1 MELRHVIEAQQF
13 DREWLENKF
22 FPLAKEM
29 EEIAVSGGSQSLLA
43 GKRMVTFFYEP
54 STRTRC
60 SFEIAMDMLGGR
72 VVFSTENAGEFSSA
86 AKGETIEDTMRVVSG
101 YLPHVIVLRSYEEG
115 MAERASKV
123 SMASII
129 NAGDGKGQH
138 PTQALLDLYTIWKEI
153 GRISEI
159 SIAMVGDLLNG
170 RTVRSLSYLIGKFKN
185 VKIYFVS
192 PESLRM
198 RDDIKEYLRRHD
210 IWFTEDVDL
219 RNVVSKVDVVY
230 QTRTQKERGAL
241 VTEQEISAYIIGE
254 NTLEMMKDEAI
265 VMHPL
270 PRVGEIL
277 LEVDKDHRA
286 AYFRQAQN
294 GLFVRMALLLMLL
307 GNK

>member
-1 MELRHVIEAQQF
+1 
-13 DREWLENKF
+13 
-22 FPLAKEM
+22 
-29 EEIAVSGGSQSLLA
+29 
-43 GKRMVTFFYEP
+43 MVTFFYEP

-60 SFEIAMDMLGGR
+60 SFEIAMEMLGGR
-72 VVFSTENAGEFSSA
+72 VVFSTENAREFSSV
-86 AKGETIEDTMRVVSG
+86 AKGETIEDTMRVISG
-101 YLPHVIVLRSYEEG
+101 YFPNVIVLRSHEEG

-123 SMASII
+123 SMAPII

>member
-1 MELRHVIEAQQF
+1 
-13 DREWLENKF
+13 
-22 FPLAKEM
+22 
-29 EEIAVSGGSQSLLA
+29 
-43 GKRMVTFFYEP
+43 
-54 STRTRC
+54 
-60 SFEIAMDMLGGR
+60 
-72 VVFSTENAGEFSSA
+72 
-86 AKGETIEDTMRVVSG
+86 
-101 YLPHVIVLRSYEEG
+101 
-115 MAERASKV
+115 
-123 SMASII
+123 
-129 NAGDGKGQH
+129 
-138 PTQALLDLYTIWKEI
+138 
-153 GRISEI
+153 
-159 SIAMVGDLLNG
+159 
-170 RTVRSLSYLIGKFKN
+170 
-185 VKIYFVS
+185 
-192 PESLRM
+192 M